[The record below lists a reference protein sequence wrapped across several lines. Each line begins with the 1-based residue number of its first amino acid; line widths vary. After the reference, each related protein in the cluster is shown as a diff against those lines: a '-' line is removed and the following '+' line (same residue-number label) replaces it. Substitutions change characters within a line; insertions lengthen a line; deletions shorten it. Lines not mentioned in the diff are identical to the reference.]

1 MTDWATDPRP
11 IPTGLETP
19 DIDDRLSS
27 LRNFTV
33 IDHLDDRSIA
43 ALMEITRGGIGEP
56 TS

>member
-1 MTDWATDPRP
+1 MSDPRP